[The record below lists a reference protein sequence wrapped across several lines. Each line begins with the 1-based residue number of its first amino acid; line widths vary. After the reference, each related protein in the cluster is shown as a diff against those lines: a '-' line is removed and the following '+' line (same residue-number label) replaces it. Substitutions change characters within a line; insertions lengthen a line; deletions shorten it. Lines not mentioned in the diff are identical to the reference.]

1 MKLAGYTHKQ
11 PYDFKLEETLDENV
25 LLKKLKSALVN
36 GQKKSLQIDVSNVN
50 RTFGTILGSE
60 ITKKYPEGLPEDTF
74 TISCTGSGGQ
84 SFGAFIPSGL
94 TLELVGDSNDYFGKG
109 HFWW

>member
-1 MKLAGYTHKQ
+1 MDLKAIFYGNPHAGMKLAGYTHKQ

-50 RTFGTILGSE
+50 RTFGTILDLRSQRN
-60 ITKKYPEGLPEDTF
+60 IQRDCQRDTF
-74 TISCTGSGGQ
+74 TIN
-84 SFGAFIPSGL
+84 FVPEAVDKA
-94 TLELVGDSNDYFGKG
+94 LVPLFQVD
-109 HFWW
+109 